1 MFNINKN
8 SKNSLIEVTML
19 AQKQRIFLLCLLLGL
34 TGCAEF
40 KEAGRTIG
48 HTTRDVTTAI
58 GHASR
63 DAAKSVKEEYDKGEW
78 AE

>member
-1 MFNINKN
+1 MFNINEN

-19 AQKQRIFLLCLLLGL
+19 APKHGIFLLCLLFGI
-34 TGCAEF
+34 TGCAEL
-40 KEAGRTIG
+40 KDAGRTIG